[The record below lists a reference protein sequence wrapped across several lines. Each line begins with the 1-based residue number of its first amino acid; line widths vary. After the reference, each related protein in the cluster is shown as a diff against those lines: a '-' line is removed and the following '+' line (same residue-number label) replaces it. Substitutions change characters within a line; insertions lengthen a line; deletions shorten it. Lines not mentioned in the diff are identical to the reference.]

1 MFVGFTPMNACFTTA
16 RRGAPNLQTR
26 QIAMRERSIVRR
38 KSDKTVIGVSKNH
51 RQRKT
56 IVAGVAGNSDAAK
69 VAKLS
74 HLRYVTDDLP
84 GITRRR
90 TGKRFLYFD
99 PQGRR
104 ICQPENLRRIKSL
117 VIPPAWEH
125 VWISPWADSHL
136 QATGR
141 DARGRKQHRY
151 HSRWREVRDQTKFDR
166 MTAFGRVLPGLRRRL
181 SRDIARPG
189 LPRDKVLA
197 TVVKLLETTLIRV
210 GNEEYARHNRSFGL
224 TTMRSTHVKVT
235 GAKLQFEFRGKG
247 GKTFSLDFNDRR
259 LAKIVNHCQ
268 DLPGQELFQY
278 IDEESRPRT
287 ISSSDVNDYLRNV
300 TRQDFTAKDFR
311 TWAGTVLAIR
321 AFREV
326 KHFDSK
332 AHAQRNIVNA
342 VEMVARKLGNTRSV
356 CRKCYIH
363 PAIIDSYVDGS
374 LLNTLSQKAHRES
387 TQSLNKLTPDELT
400 VMAILEER
408 LKGDAKRKAA

>member
-1 MFVGFTPMNACFTTA
+1 LPAVKTEKSRKP
-16 RRGAPNLQTR
+16 
-26 QIAMRERSIVRR
+26 RR
-38 KSDKTVIGVSKNH
+38 KSDRSFGKTISLAHHGPGLKNDIAMSKNH
-51 RQRKT
+51 RRRKA
-56 IVAGVAGNSDAAK
+56 IVGRIGNSEATKLAK
-69 VAKLS
+69 AS
-74 HLRYVTDDLP
+74 RLRYVTDDLP
-84 GITRRR
+84 GITR
-90 TGKRFLYFD
+90 KRNRKGFLYFD
-99 PQGRR
+99 PHGRR
-104 ICQPENLRRIKSL
+104 LRQPENLRRIKSL
-117 VIPPAWEH
+117 AIPPAWEQ

-151 HSRWREVRDQTKFDR
+151 HARWREVRDQTKFDR
-166 MTAFGRVLPGLRRRL
+166 MSAFGRVLPDLRRRL
-181 SRDIARPG
+181 SRDMAHPG
-189 LPRDKVLA
+189 LPRDRVLA

-278 IDEESRPRT
+278 IDEEGRPRT

-326 KHFDSK
+326 KHYDSK